1 MRNDLTICS
10 VHYNSLRTKKFLEL
24 NQRLVLHLNPENKNW
39 IWLIGDQSTDAIYK
53 VAGERFH
60 SIPLNLE
67 GLPTNDAM
75 HGGIAASY
83 YHAYIFNKMLP
94 HIKTRYAFFCDPD
107 VFVVRKNWIKEVLE
121 HMDRKGLAFFGITY
135 DPKKY
140 AKYRYFPVINGVF
153 VDLEKVNV
161 NTMDFLP
168 QYLKVREETGSNAI
182 SANMPDKNRSVISA
196 RSARA
201 FIRKLLNPIFR
212 DHYKIG
218 ASRDAGW
225 KIFEKYAK
233 NKNFPSECAIAV
245 YRIKKDFRGPEYA
258 MSARWRMLE
267 KFILPDKLCF
277 IPKNRRS
284 FTETGFRE
292 LGYFDAR
299 NLKWEEHMWRGAP
312 FAFHAK
318 RVRLFKS
325 DQDAEFDTIQKT
337 IKSVVPDF

>member
-107 VFVVRKNWIKEVLE
+107 VFVLRKNWIKEVLE
-121 HMDRKGLAFFGITY
+121 HMYQNGLAFFGITY

-140 AKYRYFPVINGVF
+140 AKYRYFPVINGMF
-153 VDLEKVNV
+153 VDLEKI
-161 NTMDFLP
+161 NTLNFLP
-168 QYLKVREETGSNAI
+168 DYIKVEKAKAPPNEI
-182 SANMPDKNRSVISA
+182 SEIRSEKNRPASLSDSI
-196 RSARA
+196 
-201 FIRKLLNPIFR
+201 KPLLR
-212 DHYKIG
+212 
-218 ASRDAGW
+218 
-225 KIFEKYAK
+225 KIFSPRPGE
-233 NKNFPSECAIAV
+233 
-245 YRIKKDFRGPEYA
+245 
-258 MSARWRMLE
+258 
-267 KFILPDKLCF
+267 
-277 IPKNRRS
+277 RRS
-284 FTETGFRE
+284 CSG
-292 LGYFDAR
+292 
-299 NLKWEEHMWRGAP
+299 RGAAGP
-312 FAFHAK
+312 KGFL
-318 RVRLFKS
+318 R
-325 DQDAEFDTIQKT
+325 
-337 IKSVVPDF
+337 